1 MRKKPVVRRV
11 VNLAQ
16 PQDLYAAAA
25 ATTYVVPASRYIE
38 KAGPPQPPRSV
49 LLYIK
54 YRSTRVDTILQG
66 IKVDLVV
73 QCNTTSTRNT

>member
-38 KAGPPQPPRSV
+38 KAGPPPRSV